1 MFVTGM
7 LEQENNS
14 ARESRTFIGQSVLA
28 VIILSLVVLCF
39 SALAQVAGL
48 VAPLIVSAAFAL
60 IVETAVALL
69 WHRVARGGSV
79 DAIATLLSSVSG
91 FRMLLALLTLAGCY
105 VAVGRDGIMNYL
117 LVFFLFYFWIIAHH
131 SIFFS
136 RMSKIHTR
144 CDNEK
149 NK

>member
-60 IVETAVALL
+60 IETAVALL